1 MTTITIPKTEYKKL
15 VETKLRYDYLQYVLE
30 GKIFSP
36 PPTRSA
42 REIIRAF
49 GKTEKY
55 GRKFLKS
62 LEEGLKRSTHF
73 QA

>member
-30 GKIFSP
+30 GKLFAP

-42 REIIRAF
+42 KEITRAF
-49 GKTEKY
+49 EKTEKY
-55 GRKFLKS
+55 SRKFLES
-62 LEEGLKRSTHF
+62 LGRGLKRSTHF
-73 QA
+73 RT